1 MEKTKQ
7 KPKTQRRFVS
17 LIADH
22 SAVFA
27 LIILF
32 IIAVLLKGDVF
43 LTTNNMVNIL
53 MNNSFIGIIAL
64 GMTLII
70 ITGNIDLSVGSQL
83 AATGLVTL
91 AVFNQT
97 SSVILGIGA
106 GILTGIVTGALT
118 GFIVS
123 AFAIPSFI
131 VTLGTMQIY
140 RSVAQYFFNGG
151 GVRTTTDNA
160 EILTNISNTRLF
172 GEIPLP
178 IIYWLLLS
186 LVVAI
191 FMRQTSFGRHIYAVG
206 SNERAT
212 FLSGIDIH
220 RIKIGVFAISGA
232 LIAIASILEA
242 SRLGS
247 MNSASSGRSYE
258 MDAIAAVV
266 IGGTAMNGGRGT
278 IMGTVFGTLT
288 LGIIN
293 NLMNLLGVPT
303 FLVGAIKGFI
313 IIGAVMLQRTVR
325 RAEDN

>member
-97 SSVILGIGA
+97 SSVVLGIGA

-186 LVVAI
+186 LIVAI

>member
-7 KPKTQRRFVS
+7 KPNTQRRLVS

-32 IIAVLLKGDVF
+32 VIAVLLKGDVF
-43 LTTNNMVNIL
+43 LNTNNMVNIL
-53 MNNSFIGIIAL
+53 MNNSFIGVIAL

-91 AVFNQT
+91 VVFNQT
-97 SSVILGIGA
+97 SSVVLGIGA

-151 GVRTTTDNA
+151 GVRTTTENA
-160 EILTNISNTRLF
+160 EVFTNISNTRLF

-186 LVVAI
+186 LIVAI

-232 LIAIASILEA
+232 LIAVASILEA